1 MKRKILVAICLLLA
15 ITIQAQNYLLQ
26 TEKKEEKKN
35 DYTSEELFVKDNF
48 PTINISYWKDKNIK
62 FLFPANRLDKN
73 KVDVS
78 YKFECNTIYDNKELL
93 GKIVTVSNIYEK
105 KVKCPAGKCK
115 RTYIDF
121 ECNNIIFTYEF
132 IGSQQELETTDK
144 LVFDLVYLG
153 DVDIAREKLIG
164 KKVYTKTLVGT
175 VLNTVSDF
183 PKKKYVEVEIIEV
196 ASSANQYTPVRIVV
210 KDKENNQYFKYAIII
225 LVIWVVA
232 ELISRCFLVGPIWG
246 LSSLGSSLMS
256 VIKATIAPICSILVM
271 SIIVL
276 VMNSKNKK
284 SLTTIITTV
293 TTANIPL
300 VIASVV
306 SILTIFGSS
315 ISTITIPFTRLCS
328 AVSIVLMYFTLKSIF
343 GEEKNS
349 EFIKKF
355 ALVELVYYIAY
366 IVFSLLNIYI

>member
-1 MKRKILVAICLLLA
+1 M
-15 ITIQAQNYLLQ
+15 
-26 TEKKEEKKN
+26 EEKEEKKVN
-35 DYTSEELFVKDNF
+35 TEELKSEASTTVNQVKD
-48 PTINISYWKDKNIK
+48 TIKNVDIKKDSIETKGFIAE
-62 FLFPANRLDKN
+62 LFKDP
-73 KVDVS
+73 
-78 YKFECNTIYDNKELL
+78 L
-93 GKIVTVSNIYEK
+93 GKIK
-105 KVKCPAGKCK
+105 
-115 RTYIDF
+115 
-121 ECNNIIFTYEF
+121 
-132 IGSQQELETTDK
+132 
-144 LVFDLVYLG
+144 
-153 DVDIAREKLIG
+153 
-164 KKVYTKTLVGT
+164 
-175 VLNTVSDF
+175 
-183 PKKKYVEVEIIEV
+183 EIV
-196 ASSANQYTPVRIVV
+196 
-210 KDKENNQYFKYAIII
+210 DKENNQYFKYAIII

-232 ELISRCFLVGPIWG
+232 ELRCFSVGPIWG

>member
-1 MKRKILVAICLLLA
+1 
-15 ITIQAQNYLLQ
+15 
-26 TEKKEEKKN
+26 
-35 DYTSEELFVKDNF
+35 
-48 PTINISYWKDKNIK
+48 
-62 FLFPANRLDKN
+62 
-73 KVDVS
+73 
-78 YKFECNTIYDNKELL
+78 
-93 GKIVTVSNIYEK
+93 
-105 KVKCPAGKCK
+105 
-115 RTYIDF
+115 
-121 ECNNIIFTYEF
+121 
-132 IGSQQELETTDK
+132 
-144 LVFDLVYLG
+144 
-153 DVDIAREKLIG
+153 
-164 KKVYTKTLVGT
+164 
-175 VLNTVSDF
+175 
-183 PKKKYVEVEIIEV
+183 
-196 ASSANQYTPVRIVV
+196 
-210 KDKENNQYFKYAIII
+210 
-225 LVIWVVA
+225 
-232 ELISRCFLVGPIWG
+232 
-246 LSSLGSSLMS
+246 MS

-315 ISTITIPFTRLCS
+315 ISTITIPFTKLCS

-366 IVFSLLNIYI
+366 IVFSLLNKPSLLLQCSLLQRIVSLILIIGDLHISHLSPVGIPENVALHLGNKLHA

>member
-1 MKRKILVAICLLLA
+1 M
-15 ITIQAQNYLLQ
+15 
-26 TEKKEEKKN
+26 EEKEEKKVN
-35 DYTSEELFVKDNF
+35 AEELKSEASTTVNQVKD
-48 PTINISYWKDKNIK
+48 TIKNVDIKKDSIETKGFISELFKD
-62 FLFPANRLDKN
+62 P
-73 KVDVS
+73 
-78 YKFECNTIYDNKELL
+78 L
-93 GKIVTVSNIYEK
+93 GKIK
-105 KVKCPAGKCK
+105 
-115 RTYIDF
+115 
-121 ECNNIIFTYEF
+121 
-132 IGSQQELETTDK
+132 
-144 LVFDLVYLG
+144 
-153 DVDIAREKLIG
+153 
-164 KKVYTKTLVGT
+164 
-175 VLNTVSDF
+175 
-183 PKKKYVEVEIIEV
+183 EIV
-196 ASSANQYTPVRIVV
+196 
-210 KDKENNQYFKYAIII
+210 DKENNQYFKYAIII

-306 SILTIFGSS
+306 SILTI
-315 ISTITIPFTRLCS
+315 CS

>member
-1 MKRKILVAICLLLA
+1 M
-15 ITIQAQNYLLQ
+15 
-26 TEKKEEKKN
+26 EEKEEKKVN
-35 DYTSEELFVKDNF
+35 TEELKSEASTTVNQVKD
-48 PTINISYWKDKNIK
+48 TIKNVDIKKDSIETKGFIAE
-62 FLFPANRLDKN
+62 LFKDP
-73 KVDVS
+73 
-78 YKFECNTIYDNKELL
+78 L
-93 GKIVTVSNIYEK
+93 GKIK
-105 KVKCPAGKCK
+105 
-115 RTYIDF
+115 
-121 ECNNIIFTYEF
+121 
-132 IGSQQELETTDK
+132 
-144 LVFDLVYLG
+144 
-153 DVDIAREKLIG
+153 
-164 KKVYTKTLVGT
+164 
-175 VLNTVSDF
+175 
-183 PKKKYVEVEIIEV
+183 EIV
-196 ASSANQYTPVRIVV
+196 
-210 KDKENNQYFKYAIII
+210 DKENNQYFKYAIII

-232 ELISRCFLVGPIWG
+232 ELISRCFSVGPIWG

-276 VMNSKNKK
+276 VMNSKK

>member
-1 MKRKILVAICLLLA
+1 M
-15 ITIQAQNYLLQ
+15 
-26 TEKKEEKKN
+26 EEKEEKKVN
-35 DYTSEELFVKDNF
+35 AEELKSEASTTVNQVKD
-48 PTINISYWKDKNIK
+48 TIKNVDIKKDSIETKGFISELFKD
-62 FLFPANRLDKN
+62 P
-73 KVDVS
+73 
-78 YKFECNTIYDNKELL
+78 L
-93 GKIVTVSNIYEK
+93 GKIK
-105 KVKCPAGKCK
+105 
-115 RTYIDF
+115 
-121 ECNNIIFTYEF
+121 
-132 IGSQQELETTDK
+132 
-144 LVFDLVYLG
+144 
-153 DVDIAREKLIG
+153 
-164 KKVYTKTLVGT
+164 
-175 VLNTVSDF
+175 
-183 PKKKYVEVEIIEV
+183 EIV
-196 ASSANQYTPVRIVV
+196 
-210 KDKENNQYFKYAIII
+210 DKENNQYFKYAIII

-256 VIKATIAPICSILVM
+256 V
-271 SIIVL
+271 IVL

>member
-1 MKRKILVAICLLLA
+1 M
-15 ITIQAQNYLLQ
+15 
-26 TEKKEEKKN
+26 EEKEEKKVN
-35 DYTSEELFVKDNF
+35 AEELKSEASTTVNQVKD
-48 PTINISYWKDKNIK
+48 TIKN
-62 FLFPANRLDKN
+62 
-73 KVDVS
+73 
-78 YKFECNTIYDNKELL
+78 
-93 GKIVTVSNIYEK
+93 
-105 KVKCPAGKCK
+105 
-115 RTYIDF
+115 
-121 ECNNIIFTYEF
+121 
-132 IGSQQELETTDK
+132 
-144 LVFDLVYLG
+144 
-153 DVDIAREKLIG
+153 VDI
-164 KKVYTKTLVGT
+164 KK
-175 VLNTVSDF
+175 D
-183 PKKKYVEVEIIEV
+183 
-196 ASSANQYTPVRIVV
+196 
-210 KDKENNQYFKYAIII
+210 II

-306 SILTIFGSS
+306 TIFGSS